1 MATSPPSTPKSAA
14 SAGSSGWVLEAK
26 GKDPGS
32 LNISRDISTAANQSI
47 TVRPGTQFTMKPSGK
62 FKVDKGAETAET
74 AKWGDDL
81 LVTVPGGG
89 QILLKGFYNKSPN
102 APASKMVIEQKNGLL
117 RKVEGRLGTEPSDS
131 PNPSAQEDS
140 GNAAGAFNGPKGS
153 SSSSSSGRG
162 GGVKDGQPYQE
173 GNYKLSTE
181 KVAKKGKKK
190 SDEDEEEGSGG
201 FFAWLTGGSS
211 SSIGA
216 LGLLGLSGAKKK
228 SETTV
233 NVSVTSS
240 SSDSS
245 SSTTIP
251 SVSTLVIG
259 DDTGSSASDLITKTA
274 SQTVSGTLSTTL
286 LTGQTV
292 QVSADNGGT
301 WTAATATTGGT
312 TFTLSGVTLSGSNTL
327 IAKVVNASLAEGG
340 SLSTAYVLDTAV
352 PTATL
357 TTGTYANTANATVQS
372 SETGTAYLVSSSVS
386 VTDEA
391 SITSASGSLWNKVT
405 ISEADT
411 DTLLSLSGLADGT
424 YTLYTVDVAGNVS
437 TASSNTFTVDATAT
451 GLSNEVTRLVLSAD
465 TGISLS
471 DKITKQATQT
481 INGTLSEAITS
492 DETVYVSPDGGGNWY
507 AASATTGSTS
517 FSISSFILESGVNNS
532 LMAMV
537 VNSSNL
543 SGAVYSTTYTLDTTA
558 PTVSSAAISSAS
570 GSQNNTLNAGDV
582 VTATATFSES
592 VTVTTTSGTPY
603 LSLNIGGTTVQ
614 APYSSGSGSTT
625 LNFSYT
631 ILSGQNDTGGISIDA
646 NSLSLNSGTI
656 VDTAGNSATLIHTAV
671 ADNASYMVDTTAPTV
686 SSVAITSAVG
696 GMNNTLN
703 ADDVVT
709 ATATFSEAITVD
721 TTSGTP
727 YLSLNI
733 GGTTVQAP
741 YSSGSGSTTL
751 NFSYTILS
759 GQNDTGGISIDA
771 NSLSLNSGTIVDTA
785 GNSAT
790 LTHTAVAD
798 NASYMVDTTFATG
811 SRVTPS
817 QNVSTFSGV
826 NRLTVGSTSST
837 ENDPTS
843 FNSRDM
849 TIQAWIN
856 TTTDSTAYQTIVAK
870 PYAYMFFVRNG
881 TLGYYDWGTDTE
893 HDSGISVVNL
903 GWVNVAMEFHEDT
916 STASNSYVKF
926 FVSGL
931 AMEQSYGSF
940 TQLNWNSKLNIGGRD
955 DMNTL
960 ATTQSF
966 IGDID
971 SVRIWNMHL
980 TAPQLMTAQGTDSS
994 LANDSDLGT
1003 SAGLWGEFLFDT
1015 NFADSSGRSQTVTT
1029 LNSPARS
1036 ASTTRPLATDNS
1048 INVTL
1053 DEAGTVYLV
1062 SSSVT
1067 VSDLASITDSDGALW
1082 NSQLVSANTSTS
1094 LALSGLSYGTYHLYS
1109 ADLTGNFGLIQ
1120 SNAAVITNPI
1130 AVTFET
1136 FDDNDL
1142 GWTLDTTTTIANGV
1156 VNATSA
1162 YTILSNDIALDV
1174 GSDYRLSFDYEQT
1187 VLNNGTIRVSNNV
1200 ADGVGPYYYD
1210 VNYMST
1216 TKGVFY
1222 TQFTATG
1229 NGICIAANNAPFNG
1243 TIDNLS
1249 IKKGST
1255 LPVVIDLNRDG
1266 VLSYGNVVMDVN
1278 GDGLLDATH
1287 WAGAQDGVLVWD
1299 KYHDGQVHDNSQYAF
1314 AQYDT
1319 TSVAKGKAA
1328 TDLSGLAEAFDSNHD
1343 GVFDAQDAQ
1352 FADFTV
1358 WQDANQ
1364 NGASDAGEVKA
1375 LAEWGLAFF
1384 NLTSDGV
1391 ARSPVEGVREAG
1403 RTTATATDGTQV
1415 LVADVS
1421 FDFST
1426 LAVKDLA
1433 ADPAANTLNLSL
1445 SDVLA
1450 DPNHTL
1456 VVKGEHH
1463 QAVWNN
1469 SNAQVLIDQQLLE
1482 NGRVL

>member
-153 SSSSSSGRG
+153 SFSSSSGRG

-340 SLSTAYVLDTAV
+340 SLSKAYVLDTAV

-517 FSISSFILESGVNNS
+517 FSISSFVLESGVNNS

-592 VTVTTTSGTPY
+592 VTVTTTSGRPY

-671 ADNASYMVDTTAPTV
+671 ADNASYMVDTT
-686 SSVAITSAVG
+686 
-696 GMNNTLN
+696 
-703 ADDVVT
+703 
-709 ATATFSEAITVD
+709 
-721 TTSGTP
+721 
-727 YLSLNI
+727 
-733 GGTTVQAP
+733 
-741 YSSGSGSTTL
+741 
-751 NFSYTILS
+751 
-759 GQNDTGGISIDA
+759 
-771 NSLSLNSGTIVDTA
+771 
-785 GNSAT
+785 
-790 LTHTAVAD
+790 
-798 NASYMVDTTFATG
+798 FATG

-817 QNVSTFSGV
+817 QNVSTFSRV

-1187 VLNNGTIRVSNNV
+1187 VPNNGSIRVSNNV

-1433 ADPAANTLNLSL
+1433 ADPAATTLNLSL